1 MSVETFDVSKDAISV
16 SEEAARHLRKQISK
30 RGVRISVKE
39 SGCTGY
45 MYIMDEADNSEEGDL
60 TMTLDN
66 GLEVFVD
73 AQALPLLKGTEIRYE
88 LEGVNRSIKF
98 HNPNVTAACG
108 CGESFHVERKEEGE
122 NA

>member
-16 SEEAARHLRKQISK
+16 SDAAASHLRKQISK

-45 MYIMDEADNSEEGDL
+45 MYIMDEADESQDGDL
-60 TMTLDN
+60 SMTLDN
-66 GLEVFVD
+66 GLQVFVD
-73 AQALPLLKGTEIRYE
+73 AKALPLLQGTQIEYE

-108 CGESFHVERKEEGE
+108 CGESFSVG
-122 NA
+122 

>member
-16 SEEAARHLRKQISK
+16 SEEAAKHLRKQISK

-45 MYIMDEADNSEEGDL
+45 MYIMDEADSSEEGDL

-73 AQALPLLKGTEIRYE
+73 AQALPLLKGTEIKYE

-108 CGESFHVERKEEGE
+108 CGESFSVG
-122 NA
+122 

>member
-16 SEEAARHLRKQISK
+16 SAAAASHLRKQISK

-45 MYIMDEADNSEEGDL
+45 MYIMDEADESEDGDL
-60 TMTLDN
+60 SMTLDN
-66 GLEVFVD
+66 GLQVFVD
-73 AQALPLLKGTEIRYE
+73 AKALPLLQGTQIEYEI
-88 LEGVNRSIKF
+88 EGVNRSIKF

-108 CGESFHVERKEEGE
+108 CGESFNVG
-122 NA
+122 